1 MPIASP
7 GIGFQPLRDAGVSQQ
22 TSGGATTPSANAALA
37 SVTITAAGNYEVT
50 AYAWLVSGT
59 PGSTDTNNVQ
69 LRQNGL
75 AKGNLPQVGAVNQP
89 ILPPFV
95 ALLNCASGD
104 TVSLNAVATSNGTTV
119 VYATTLMV
127 RQVG

>member
-1 MPIASP
+1 MAIGSP
-7 GIGFQPLRDAGVSQQ
+7 ATAFQPYRDQGVSYQ
-22 TSGGATTPSANAALA
+22 TSGVATTPSANAALA
-37 SVTITAAGNYEVT
+37 SVTIGAPGIYEVT

-59 PGSTDTNNVQ
+59 PGSNDTNNVQ
-69 LRQNGL
+69 LRQTGL
-75 AKGNLPQVGAVNQP
+75 SRGNLPQVGALNQP

-95 ALLNCASGD
+95 ALLTCASGD

-119 VYATTLMV
+119 VYAATLMV